1 MEIKNPVIQTSKLS
15 KAYGVEHAVRIF
27 FAWGSAVLLV
37 YRFLTVRR

>member
-15 KAYGVEHAVRIF
+15 KAYGIEHAVRF
-27 FAWGSAVLLV
+27 YFCLGSAILLV